1 MPSKSKQSPRWA
13 YGANSIVSTVVFLA
27 ILILIVLIGERK
39 SLRLDVTQTGS
50 FSLSAQTRNILKQID
65 QPVDVKLFYAGSGP
79 GAQDKDKAK
88 DLLDNYRYLNKNIKY
103 EFVDPDTQPEITR
116 SYEVKTYGTIILE
129 GYGKKQ
135 TVQSPDEGDVTNAL
149 VKLTSKEQKKI
160 YFLSG
165 HGERSLSADAR
176 DSFSN
181 AKSALE
187 KGSYTTGEFNLL
199 QQEDIPSD
207 ASLVIIAG
215 PEKQIPQR
223 EQQIL
228 KNYLTRGGK
237 VMLMIDPLVDSGMK
251 DFLKDYGIVISE
263 DVVVD
268 RLSRLFGA
276 SERVPVVM
284 EYGAHKITE
293 NFSQPTFYPDARSVV
308 PAEEAPH
315 GVEVQVLAATS
326 ANSWAERNLEM
337 LKQGKAEFDKDK
349 DLQGPVPLVVLATI
363 KGQNGPDAREKD
375 AAPKEGKDGVLV
387 VAGNSMFASNSY
399 FGQYGNGD
407 FFLNTVS
414 FLADDSGLIS
424 VARPEMGKPLL
435 LTRDQGNMIFWI
447 VLVIMPFSV
456 LLAGIVVYRVRR
468 SQR

>member
-27 ILILIVLIGERK
+27 ILILIVLIAEHK
-39 SLRLDVTQTGS
+39 ILRLDVTQTGS

-65 QPVDVKLFYAGSGP
+65 KPVDVKLFYAGSGP

-88 DLLDNYRYLNKNIKY
+88 DLLDTYRYLNKNIKY
-103 EFVDPDTQPEITR
+103 EFVDPDAQPEITR
-116 SYEVKTYGTIILE
+116 SYDVKTYGTMILE
-129 GYGKKQ
+129 GYGKKE
-135 TVQSPDEGDVTNAL
+135 TVQGADEGDVTNAL
-149 VKLTSKEQKKI
+149 VKLTSTEQKKI
-160 YFLSG
+160 YFLTG

-181 AKSALE
+181 AKTALE
-187 KGSYTTGEFNLL
+187 KSSYTTGEFNLL

-215 PEKQIPQR
+215 PEKQIPPR
-223 EQQIL
+223 EQQVL
-228 KNYLTRGGK
+228 KNYLARGGR

-251 DFLKDYGIVISE
+251 DFLKGYGIEITD

-284 EYGAHKITE
+284 DYGAHKITE

-308 PAEEAPH
+308 PLETPPP
-315 GVEVQVLAATS
+315 GIDVQVLASTS
-326 ANSWAERNLEM
+326 PNSWAERNLEM
-337 LKQGKAEFDKDK
+337 LKQGKIEFDKDK

-363 KGQNGPDAREKD
+363 KGQNGPDPGEKD
-375 AAPKEGKDGVLV
+375 AGPKEEKNGVLV

-399 FGQYGNGD
+399 FSQYGNGD
-407 FFLNTVS
+407 FFLNTIS
-414 FLADDSGLIS
+414 FLADNSGLIS
-424 VARPEMGKPLL
+424 VGRPEMGKPLL
-435 LTRDQGNMIFWI
+435 LTRDQANTIFWI
-447 VLVIMPFSV
+447 VLVLMPFTV
-456 LLAGIVVYRVRR
+456 LFAGVVVYRVRR